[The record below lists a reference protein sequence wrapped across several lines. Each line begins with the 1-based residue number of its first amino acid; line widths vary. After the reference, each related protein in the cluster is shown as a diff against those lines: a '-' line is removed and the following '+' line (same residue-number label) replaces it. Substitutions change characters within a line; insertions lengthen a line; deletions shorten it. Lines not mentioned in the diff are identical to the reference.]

1 MGLPNSGAMLRAP
14 TDTKQFQVMAAE
26 IYPAAE
32 SSRGSHANLQSR
44 NLSTKSAISG
54 HYGRRSFQ
62 TRTSLYRG
70 LSFRY
75 PSTDSG
81 LGRMSLLNIP
91 VYNSSTESGVEQK
104 FLFPL
109 LTHPSF
115 LAIPAKAILTKKSMG
130 ALSFVEK

>member
-1 MGLPNSGAMLRAP
+1 MFLENVGRNERELVKGRSEFRGQLRAP
-14 TDTKQFQVMAAE
+14 MDTKQFQVMAAE
-26 IYPAAE
+26 IYSAVE
-32 SSRGSHANLQSR
+32 SFRGSHANLQSR

-54 HYGRRSFQ
+54 HYAPGSFP

-81 LGRMSLLNIP
+81 LGRMNLLNIP
-91 VYNSSTESGVEQK
+91 VYNSSTESDVEQK

-109 LTHPSF
+109 SP
-115 LAIPAKAILTKKSMG
+115 IPAS
-130 ALSFVEK
+130 